1 MAFMLVSNWM
11 GSPKFRVESSAELE
25 VSSEI
30 MPQEGPSIMKGVP
43 YDSMPIGEYEPGEV
57 VEGNPYLTNALAEFE
72 EAMHRYS
79 CSIESTE
86 WEPCEVTELKDGSMR
101 YGNDFKDSVM
111 PDPYAVLIVEQLQPD
126 LIKMTLSYRV
136 EDPQN
141 PGELLIDTDWV
152 DYRHADAL
160 YEEECRY
167 INKDC

>member
-1 MAFMLVSNWM
+1 
-11 GSPKFRVESSAELE
+11 
-25 VSSEI
+25 
-30 MPQEGPSIMKGVP
+30 
-43 YDSMPIGEYEPGEV
+43 
-57 VEGNPYLTNALAEFE
+57 
-72 EAMHRYS
+72 
-79 CSIESTE
+79 
-86 WEPCEVTELKDGSMR
+86 MR